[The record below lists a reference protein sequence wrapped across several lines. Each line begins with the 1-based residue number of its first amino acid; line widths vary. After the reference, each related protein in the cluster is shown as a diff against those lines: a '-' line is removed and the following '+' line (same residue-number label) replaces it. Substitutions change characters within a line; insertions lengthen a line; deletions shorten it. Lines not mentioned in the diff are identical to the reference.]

1 MRFEDRTD
9 AGRRLARRLDHLR
22 GAAPLVLALP
32 RGGVPVA
39 AEIAASLGAP
49 LDVWVVRKVGAPGN
63 PEFGIGAV
71 AEGGSVFLDES
82 SSAALGLPRD
92 QLEGLVEAKRREV
105 EVRVRKFR
113 GGAGRPQV
121 AGRTVLVVD
130 DGIATGGTL
139 RAVLRD
145 LKALGPARLVVAV
158 PVADGKVAASF
169 KGDADEMVV
178 LHEPESLRSVGEW
191 YGDFEQVGDDRVV
204 ALLQDAAA
212 RMRDGGGRAEDGE

>member
-22 GAAPLVLALP
+22 DARPLVLALP

-39 AEIAASLGAP
+39 AEVAASLGAP

-82 SSAALGLPRD
+82 SCAALGLSRD

-105 EVRVRKFR
+105 AARVGKFR
-113 GGAGRPQV
+113 GAAGCPRV
-121 AGRTVLVVD
+121 AGRIVVVVD

-158 PVADGKVAASF
+158 PVADGNVAASF
-169 KGDADEMVV
+169 RGDADEMIV

-191 YGDFEQVGDDRVV
+191 YEDFEQVDDDRVV
-204 ALLQDAAA
+204 ALLQGAAA
-212 RMRDGGGRAEDGE
+212 RMRHGGGRAEDAE